1 MTDPNHG
8 SSIITRLRLIIER
21 MHVTHP
27 DMSDHDAM
35 RAEAENLLPLAD
47 VDDIEVI
54 VLREA
59 AAILNGRG
67 VPDIANLVE
76 SAADEAAAEL
86 AAHYAARSSQFMEGS
101 STWKPG
107 R

>member
-1 MTDPNHG
+1 MTDPDHG
-8 SSIITRLRLIIER
+8 NSIITRLRLIVER

-35 RAEAENLLPLAD
+35 RAEAENLLPIASA
-47 VDDIEVI
+47 DDIEVI

-67 VPDIANLVE
+67 FSDLSERVEHVGDSIAE
-76 SAADEAAAEL
+76 D
-86 AAHYAARSSQFMEGS
+86 YEG
-101 STWKPG
+101 